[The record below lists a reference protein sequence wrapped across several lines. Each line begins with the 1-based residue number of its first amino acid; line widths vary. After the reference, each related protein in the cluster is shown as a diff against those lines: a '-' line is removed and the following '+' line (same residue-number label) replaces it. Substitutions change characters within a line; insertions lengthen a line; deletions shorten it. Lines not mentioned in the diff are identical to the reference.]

1 MPAPIDD
8 IIKKRVVQ
16 QWLSGEVR
24 DKIAADNN
32 IGTGSVSS
40 IIANYKAGLETL
52 DFDSIRQLSIE
63 IRKQGLNWSDLGSH
77 FRLLNF
83 IRKLAAS
90 EEKVESFIDNINSST
105 LPPEKVIE
113 YVNQLFAVSR
123 EQSIPP
129 DQVSSYIQQKIQEKQ
144 TIEEEIKQADAI
156 LQSKNAN
163 IEAINEHIQ
172 LNQKLNEHGLSMHN
186 IDELLKL
193 VLNAKRYG
201 FEPKKIVGKLR
212 SIQRLEKKGLENNCR
227 ILSNLLNKHKETVP
241 LAELIEAM
249 HIGKTELISF
259 KIAVNE
265 AAKIYGFSVSSAAF
279 HVINNMRDYN
289 RIGAL
294 KKELYEL
301 QLQKFAIN
309 QFCSRQSQA
318 LITLAKLQNHGI
330 TQDQIIHVKNFL
342 ENNGYNIDMKS
353 TAASF
358 K

>member
-1 MPAPIDD
+1 
-8 IIKKRVVQ
+8 
-16 QWLSGEVR
+16 
-24 DKIAADNN
+24 
-32 IGTGSVSS
+32 
-40 IIANYKAGLETL
+40 
-52 DFDSIRQLSIE
+52 
-63 IRKQGLNWSDLGSH
+63 
-77 FRLLNF
+77 
-83 IRKLAAS
+83 
-90 EEKVESFIDNINSST
+90 
-105 LPPEKVIE
+105 
-113 YVNQLFAVSR
+113 
-123 EQSIPP
+123 
-129 DQVSSYIQQKIQEKQ
+129 
-144 TIEEEIKQADAI
+144 
-156 LQSKNAN
+156 
-163 IEAINEHIQ
+163 
-172 LNQKLNEHGLSMHN
+172 
-186 IDELLKL
+186 
-193 VLNAKRYG
+193 
-201 FEPKKIVGKLR
+201 
-212 SIQRLEKKGLENNCR
+212 
-227 ILSNLLNKHKETVP
+227 LLNKHKETVP

>member
-186 IDELLKL
+186 IDELLNL

-212 SIQRLEKKGLENNCR
+212 SIQRLEKKKKDLK
-227 ILSNLLNKHKETVP
+227 II
-241 LAELIEAM
+241 AE
-249 HIGKTELISF
+249 
-259 KIAVNE
+259 
-265 AAKIYGFSVSSAAF
+265 Y
-279 HVINNMRDYN
+279 
-289 RIGAL
+289 
-294 KKELYEL
+294 
-301 QLQKFAIN
+301 
-309 QFCSRQSQA
+309 SQ
-318 LITLAKLQNHGI
+318 IC
-330 TQDQIIHVKNFL
+330 
-342 ENNGYNIDMKS
+342 
-353 TAASF
+353 
-358 K
+358 